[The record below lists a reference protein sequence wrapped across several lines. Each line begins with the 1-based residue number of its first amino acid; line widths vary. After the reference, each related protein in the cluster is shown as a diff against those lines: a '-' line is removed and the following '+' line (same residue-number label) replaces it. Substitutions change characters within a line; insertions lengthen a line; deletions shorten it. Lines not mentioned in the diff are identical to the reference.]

1 MPIIFDINNNTRR
14 IFIFNVRTKTII
26 VIKIDI
32 KIDKSKEKFANVYI
46 NIISKYIWHSNG
58 YKQLKIAKGQRHI
71 NDIIFDKI

>member
-1 MPIIFDINNNTRR
+1 MRFEINNNTKH
-14 IFIFNVRTKTII
+14 IFVSNVNTATII
-26 VIKIDI
+26 VIIIDI
-32 KIDKSKEKFANVYI
+32 KTEKNNEKFANVYI